1 MTILILGGGALGEQA
16 CRLAEAA
23 GIHTVAADEPL
34 PTADFVLPATED
46 ETLLRGLS
54 GENVLFDKAAWALA
68 SSRLAS
74 DAFLRERGIPVPE
87 YFPGGSEPYI
97 VKPDRGSFGRG
108 IWVTED
114 FCEVGGAVNAGFVTQ
129 EELPGDVWSVCVL
142 GKPGGY
148 AAYAPAKITFDGRRR
163 RTAAQCAAPPEETAP
178 PVETPPE
185 EDEADAPQAPDAEPQ
200 GEAANGDELY
210 EGALAGLSEEEIGAL
225 AMAEEGAD
233 IGDAGEEGVD

>member
-1 MTILILGGGALGEQA
+1 MTLLILGGGALGEQA
-16 CRLAEAA
+16 CRLANAA
-23 GIHTVAADEPL
+23 GIHATVADEPS
-34 PTADFVLPATED
+34 PAADFVLPATED
-46 ETLLRGLS
+46 EALLRGLS

-74 DAFLRERGIPVPE
+74 DTFLRERGVPVPE

-142 GKPGGY
+142 GKPGAY
-148 AAYAPAKITFDGRRR
+148 TAYAPAKLTFDGLRR
-163 RTAAQCAAPPEETAP
+163 RTAAECSAPPEEKALKETALQIAGAMALRGILE
-178 PVETPPE
+178 VEAIFHQGVWKVIDLNARLPMLT
-185 EDEADAPQAPDAEPQ
+185 PDAVL
-200 GEAANGDELY
+200 AATGVNLLTELIDVY
-210 EGALAGLSEEEIGAL
+210 KS
-225 AMAEEGAD
+225 
-233 IGDAGEEGVD
+233 